1 MNELKYKEYT
11 SKGGKLPFDEW
22 NRVSSIM
29 SEQDILELYD
39 NQPLKKKDDA
49 QVAKGNTT

>member
-11 SKGGKLPFDEW
+11 SKGGKLPLDEW
-22 NRVSSIM
+22 NSVSSIM

-39 NQPLKKKDDA
+39 SQPLKKKA
-49 QVAKGNTT
+49 IL